1 MRWAATHLWCNS
13 YIETILH
20 HESEK
25 LRFLSMLAP
34 PERNAEMIGFV
45 RWGNHRW
52 VICKNH
58 MRLFYGV
65 PQTWALVLKIVVPPS
80 YKNWDISSYWS
91 SSTTTAHIRIHPS
104 QEILSRFLQYMK
116 GCMSLDWICSSAGME
131 EFQYELL
138 WWRNFNKSW
147 YQCAGKLEEP
157 RYELMCWRN

>member
-52 VICKNH
+52 VICKITWDYFMGYLRHELLCWRSWYLNH
-58 MRLFYGV
+58 TRTGISARIEAPP
-65 PQTWALVLKIVVPPS
+65 PQQLILGF
-80 YKNWDISSYWS
+80 
-91 SSTTTAHIRIHPS
+91 IHPRRS
-104 QEILSRFLQYMK
+104 YRGSYSIWKDGWAST
-116 GCMSLDWICSSAGME
+116 GSAH
-131 EFQYELL
+131 LL
-138 WWRNFNKSW
+138 GWRNSNTSCCGGETSIKV
-147 YQCAGKLEEP
+147 GVNVLVN
-157 RYELMCWRN
+157 WRNHDVS